1 MNKKGF
7 TLAELLGVIVIIGI
21 LAIIAVSVIEKNIKD
36 GKVRTCK
43 TQETNIIEG
52 AKTWAFDNASTVT
65 SSASSQVTITTL
77 ENGGYIEKDL
87 KSPITGNK
95 YSSGTKVTITKS
107 GNSYTYQVSYGNSN
121 ENCSNEEIG

>member
-21 LAIIAVSVIEKNIKD
+21 LAIIAISVIDKNVKD

-52 AKTWAFDNASTVT
+52 AKAYVT
-65 SSASSQVTITTL
+65 DVLANTSNEVPIEVTIEEL
-77 ENGGYIEKDL
+77 EAGGFIETDL

-95 YSSGTKVTITKS
+95 YSSGTKVLISKSLDSYNFTVQYGDTK
-107 GNSYTYQVSYGNSN
+107 
-121 ENCSNEEIG
+121 ENCSEEEIG

>member
-7 TLAELLGVIVIIGI
+7 TLAELLGVIVIIGV
-21 LAIIAVSVIEKNIKD
+21 LAIISVSVIDKNIKE
-36 GKVRTCK
+36 GKVQTCK

-52 AKTWAFDNASTVT
+52 AKAWAIDNT
-65 SSASSQVTITTL
+65 SSLPTSVTISTL
-77 ENGGYIEKDL
+77 ESGSYIEKDL

-95 YSSGTKVTITKS
+95 YSSSTKVNITSSGNGYNFTIT
-107 GNSYTYQVSYGNSN
+107 YGDAK